1 MPELLLEILSEEIP
15 ARMQVR
21 AADDLKRL
29 VTDALVEAG
38 CLYEGARALAT
49 PRRLVLSVEGL
60 PASQPD
66 LREERKG
73 PRVDAPEKAIEGFL
87 GSIGMTR
94 DQVETR
100 EDKKG
105 TFYVAHIERPG
116 RPTSDVIA
124 EIVPDVVLR
133 FPWPKSMRWGTGT
146 MRWVRPLHSIVCTFD
161 GEIVDFEVEGIRSGR
176 QTRGHRF
183 LGPDPIDVRRF
194 EDYETALENA
204 YVMLDTQ
211 RRAESILTDAK
222 NLTFAQGLELVED
235 VNLLNEVAGLVEW
248 PVVLMGEFD
257 PAFLDVPHEV
267 LTSAMRTHQ
276 KYFTVK
282 QPGGDLAAK
291 FVVVSN
297 LVARDGGKAITAGN
311 ERVLNA
317 RLSDA
322 KFFWDLDRKS
332 SLESRLPALN
342 KLIFHAKL
350 GSVHEKAHAVARLS
364 MGLADIVSGADK
376 HDCETAAVLAKTDLV
391 TEMVGEFPE
400 LQGLMGRYYAL
411 NDNLAPQIADAIG
424 MHYAP
429 QGPSDA
435 VPTEPTAIVVALA
448 DKLHT
453 IVGFFG
459 INEKPT
465 GSKDPYALRRTAL
478 GIIRLIL
485 ENEIRIPL
493 NKWFG
498 LAAAVYAE
506 IAPELVSEHWTP
518 GVVPQD
524 DQALAGYENAALMSF
539 FADRLKVYLRERGAR
554 HDLIDAI
561 FALGGQDDLVLI
573 VRRVETLAS
582 FLDSEDGGNLLAGIR
597 RGANILR
604 IEEKKDG
611 RDYDGV
617 PDPALFVD
625 DEERALADAIT
636 AVEGDTSA
644 AIATEDYAAAM
655 SAFARLRAPVDAF
668 FDGVTVNADDTA
680 VRENRLKMLSRI
692 RAATRQVAD
701 FSKIEG

>member
-21 AADDLKRL
+21 AADNLKRM

-38 CLYEGARALAT
+38 CVYEGARAFAT

-73 PRVDAPEKAIEGFL
+73 PRVDAPDKAIDGFL
-87 GSIGMTR
+87 GSVGMTR
-94 DQVETR
+94 DQLETR

-105 TFYVAHIERPG
+105 TFYVAQIERPG
-116 RPTSDVIA
+116 RPT
-124 EIVPDVVLR
+124 PDVVAELVPDIVHR

-161 GEIVDFEVEGIRSGR
+161 GEVVDFEIEGIAAGR

-183 LGPDPIDVRRF
+183 MGPEPIEVRRF

-204 YVMLDTQ
+204 HVMLDTE
-211 RRAESILTDAK
+211 RRAASIATDAK
-222 NLTFAQGLELVED
+222 NLVFAQGLELAED
-235 VNLLNEVAGLVEW
+235 DNLLQEVAGLVEW

-282 QPGGDLAAK
+282 QPDGGLAAK
-291 FVVVSN
+291 FVMVSN
-297 LVARDGGKAITAGN
+297 LVARDGGKAIVAGN

-322 KFFWDLDRKS
+322 KFFWDQDKRA

-342 KLIFHAKL
+342 TLIFHAKL
-350 GSVHEKAHAVARLS
+350 GSVHDKAHAVARLA
-364 MGLADIVSGADK
+364 MGLAAAVSGADK
-376 HDCETAAVLAKTDLV
+376 HDCETAALLAKTDLV

-411 NDNLAPQIADAIG
+411 NDNLAPHIAEAIG
-424 MHYAP
+424 THYAP

-435 VPTEPTAIVVALA
+435 VPSEPTAIVVALA

-459 INEKPT
+459 IDEKPT

-485 ENEIRIPL
+485 ENEIRLPL

-498 LAAAVYAE
+498 LAARVYAE
-506 IAPELVSEHWTP
+506 IVPNSTTEHWMP
-518 GVVPQD
+518 GVVPED
-524 DQALAGYENAALMSF
+524 DDALAGYENAALMSF
-539 FADRLKVYLRERGAR
+539 FADRLKVYLRDRGAR

-573 VRRVETLAS
+573 VRRVETLGT
-582 FLDSEDGGNLLAGIR
+582 FLDTEDGGNLLAGIR
-597 RGANILR
+597 RAANILR
-604 IEEKKDG
+604 IEEKKDA
-611 RDYDGV
+611 RSYDGE
-617 PDPALFVD
+617 PDPALFV
-625 DEERALADAIT
+625 EQQERALADAIT
-636 AVEGDTSA
+636 TVEGETEKAVA
-644 AIATEDYAAAM
+644 AEDYAAAM
-655 SAFARLRAPVDAF
+655 SAFARLRGPVDAF
-668 FDGVTVNADDTA
+668 FDGVTVNSDDGA
-680 VRENRLKMLSRI
+680 VRENRLKLLSGI

>member
-1 MPELLLEILSEEIP
+1 
-15 ARMQVR
+15 
-21 AADDLKRL
+21 
-29 VTDALVEAG
+29 
-38 CLYEGARALAT
+38 
-49 PRRLVLSVEGL
+49 
-60 PASQPD
+60 
-66 LREERKG
+66 
-73 PRVDAPEKAIEGFL
+73 
-87 GSIGMTR
+87 
-94 DQVETR
+94 
-100 EDKKG
+100 
-105 TFYVAHIERPG
+105 
-116 RPTSDVIA
+116 
-124 EIVPDVVLR
+124 
-133 FPWPKSMRWGTGT
+133 

-161 GEIVDFEVEGIRSGR
+161 GEVVDFEIEGIRSGR

-183 LGPDPIDVRRF
+183 MNPEPIDVRRF

-204 YVMLDTQ
+204 HVMLDTE
-211 RRAESILTDAK
+211 RRATSIATDAQ
-222 NLTFAQGLELVED
+222 NLVFAQGLELAQD
-235 VNLLNEVAGLVEW
+235 DNLLHEVAGLVEW

-282 QPGGDLAAK
+282 QPDGNLAAK

-297 LVARDGGKAITAGN
+297 LVARDGGKAIVAGN

-322 KFFWDLDRKS
+322 KFFWDQDKKA

-342 KLIFHAKL
+342 SLIFHAKL
-350 GSVHEKAHAVARLS
+350 GSVHDKAHAVARLA
-364 MGLADIVSGADK
+364 MGLAVAVDRADK
-376 HDCETAAVLAKTDLV
+376 HDCETAALLAKTDLV

-411 NDNLAPQIADAIG
+411 NDNLAPHIADAIG
-424 MHYAP
+424 THYAP

-459 INEKPT
+459 IDEKPT

-485 ENEIRIPL
+485 ENEIRLPL

-498 LAAAVYAE
+498 LAARVYAE
-506 IAPELVSEHWTP
+506 IVPDVVAEHWTP
-518 GVVPQD
+518 GIAPED
-524 DQALAGYENAALMSF
+524 DEALGGYENAALMSF
-539 FADRLKVYLRERGAR
+539 FADRLKVYLRDRGAR

-573 VRRVETLAS
+573 VRRVETLGS
-582 FLDSEDGGNLLAGIR
+582 FLDTEDGGNLLAGIR
-597 RGANILR
+597 RAANILR
-604 IEEKKDG
+604 IEEKKDA
-611 RDYDGV
+611 RSHDGA
-617 PDPALFVD
+617 PDTALFVE
-625 DEERALADAIT
+625 DEERTLADAIT
-636 AVEGDTSA
+636 AVEGDTA
-644 AIATEDYAAAM
+644 TAIAAENYAAAM

-668 FDGVTVNADDTA
+668 FDAVTVNADEEA
-680 VRENRLKMLSRI
+680 VRENRLKLLSRI